1 MAAQILDGKK
11 YSEHILETVK
21 ININNWGSPTLVI
34 YRIGDDPAS
43 AVYVRNKI
51 RAAEKV
57 GINAII
63 RHYEATT
70 NPMKVQDQIYLDSK
84 DSLIDGIMIQLP
96 LPEGWDEVSLMELI
110 PAEKDVDGLTYENRG
125 MLSDLTA
132 FHVPCTA
139 NGVIQMLGY
148 YGIELEGKHCV
159 VIGRSDIVGKPV
171 AQLALMKNATVTICH
186 SKTKNLADITRTADI
201 LIAAAGKENLVTA
214 DMVKPGAVVV
224 DVGINRNVD
233 GKLCGDVDFEN
244 VKEIASWITPVPG
257 GVGPV
262 TVAMLMQ
269 NTLSAMFV

>member
-224 DVGINRNVD
+224 DVGINRNAD

-244 VKEIASWITPVPG
+244 VKEVASWITPVPG